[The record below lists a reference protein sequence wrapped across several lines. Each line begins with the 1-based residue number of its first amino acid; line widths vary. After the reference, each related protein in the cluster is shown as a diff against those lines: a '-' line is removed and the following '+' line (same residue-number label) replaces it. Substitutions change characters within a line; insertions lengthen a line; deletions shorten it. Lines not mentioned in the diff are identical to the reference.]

1 MIILESAYPVLSCV
15 LGWAVLGKLGRLPE
29 FTRQVA
35 DYRLL
40 PAALVGPAALAVVFG
55 EAAGAVLLVPPVTRV
70 YGAALATLLLTVY
83 LAAQVSAVARGLR
96 IDCGCFDG
104 SNELSAIGP
113 ATISRTAL
121 LLLLAVGADAAGGT
135 AFRPMELLFGPLL
148 AGAVALL
155 PELTQRRYSR

>member
-83 LAAQVSAVARGLR
+83 LAAQVSAVASWPAHRLR
-96 IDCGCFDG
+96 
-104 SNELSAIGP
+104 
-113 ATISRTAL
+113 L
-121 LLLLAVGADAAGGT
+121 LRRLERAVGD
-135 AFRPMELLFGPLL
+135 RPGD
-148 AGAVALL
+148 
-155 PELTQRRYSR
+155 